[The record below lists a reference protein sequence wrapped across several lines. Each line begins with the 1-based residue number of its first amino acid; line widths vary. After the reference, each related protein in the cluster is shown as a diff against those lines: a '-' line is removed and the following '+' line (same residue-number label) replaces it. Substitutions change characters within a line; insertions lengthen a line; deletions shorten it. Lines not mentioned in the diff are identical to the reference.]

1 MTALQEAARKAL
13 KALEVA
19 TTPLAKDRQ
28 EVLTAMYDL
37 RTALAQQG
45 ELAEQMVSNTA
56 MDYQLR
62 ALDICREAKKVSVS
76 LVQRKLGLSYAAAQE
91 LCQSIVASGLVPGL
105 PIAPSLIDVMAAA
118 AQPVAPNH
126 CEHALDMVV
135 RELTDEGI
143 LEKAHRICWRYKH
156 SSDPHHS
163 DTYTFNKA
171 TMLDFVRAIEK
182 AMG

>member
-1 MTALQEAARKAL
+1 MTTLQEAAQYRSL
-13 KALEVA
+13 YEL
-19 TTPLAKDRQ
+19 TGDIKDFNTML
-28 EVLTAMYDL
+28 VP

-62 ALDICREAKKVSVS
+62 ALDICRECKKVSVS

-118 AQPVAPNH
+118 AQPVDGCATNH
-126 CEHALDMVV
+126 MCN
-135 RELTDEGI
+135 G
-143 LEKAHRICWRYKH
+143 HRVHIPTGECC
-156 SSDPHHS
+156 
-163 DTYTFNKA
+163 NKCGA
-171 TMLDFVRAIEK
+171 TSW
-182 AMG
+182 